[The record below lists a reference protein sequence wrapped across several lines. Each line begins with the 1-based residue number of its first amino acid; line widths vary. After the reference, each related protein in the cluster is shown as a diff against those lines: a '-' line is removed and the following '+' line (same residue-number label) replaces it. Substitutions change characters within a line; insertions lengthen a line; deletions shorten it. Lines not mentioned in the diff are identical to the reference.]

1 MNKFKGFTEDT
12 GSLRGGEMKRK
23 GMFFILAGWILLC
36 VFPVRAQ
43 FKPEE
48 VKEWARWEEFL
59 KSADIVQEEQMGGSQ
74 AVTNPWKLT
83 LEKDGITNFALW
95 KNPEGMKKGFMEGWK
110 WEIAAYLLDRHL
122 DLNMIPPTVERR
134 FKGSRGSVQL
144 WVDVKLSLKEKN
156 KNKIKTPSHKVFY
169 WNRALYLQRAF
180 DNLIAN
186 EDRHAGN
193 IQITE
198 DWRII
203 LIDHSRSFRTSK
215 KFTKKLI
222 YDAKFKEG
230 PREMKELPRAFMDKI
245 KELTA
250 DSVREIVGE
259 YLTDAEIGAV
269 LIRRDL
275 IVKEINRRI
284 QEFGEEKVL
293 Y

>member
-1 MNKFKGFTEDT
+1 
-12 GSLRGGEMKRK
+12 MKRK
-23 GMFFILAGWILLC
+23 GILFIFIVFFMVCA
-36 VFPVRAQ
+36 FPGRAQ

-48 VKEWARWEEFL
+48 VAEWGRWEEFL
-59 KSADIVQEEQMGGSQ
+59 KTAEVVQEEQMQGNL

-83 LEKDGITNFALW
+83 LEKDGVSRFALW

-110 WEIAAYLLDRHL
+110 WEIAAYRLDRYLGL
-122 DLNMIPPTVERR
+122 DMVPPTVERR
-134 FKGSRGSVQL
+134 FKGSSGSCQL
-144 WVDVKLSLKEKN
+144 WVDVAMSLREKN
-156 KNKIKTPSHKVFY
+156 KDKVQTPSHKVFY

-198 DWRII
+198 DWRIV
-203 LIDHSRSFRTSK
+203 LIDHSRTFRTSK

-222 YDAKFKEG
+222 YDAKYKEG
-230 PREMKELPRAFMDKI
+230 PREMKELPRVFVEKL
-245 KELTA
+245 KELTQE
-250 DSVREIVGE
+250 SLREVVGD
-259 YLTDAEIGAV
+259 YLKDDEIAAV

-275 IVKEINRRI
+275 ILEEINRRI
-284 QEFGEEKVL
+284 QAQGEENVL